1 MLDGTDHSKL
11 TELTIA
17 FFKRPYTLWLGNV
30 DQKQIDAL
38 SGTKALAGGE
48 TTATVL

>member
-17 FFKRPYTLWLGNV
+17 FFNVHTLWLENV
-30 DQKQIDAL
+30 DQEQIDVL

-48 TTATVL
+48 ITATV